1 MRGTLAALVGAILA
15 ILSVT
20 GTACAAPVEID
31 YWQYFFKE
39 RVDAMDALIKQF
51 EAANPDIK
59 VKQTTFPYADYQ
71 TKVTAAIPAG
81 EGPDVVQL
89 FYGWL
94 APYMKAGLL
103 QKLPTDAFDPAEI
116 DRDFFPIVRNMK
128 IDGQYY
134 ALPTAVRSLALFWN
148 KKLFKEAGLD
158 PEKPPQTLDELV
170 EMARKL
176 TKRDAAG
183 NLLVEG
189 MTADLTAQDPHWIRE
204 VLVRQF
210 GGQPYSDDNKTVA
223 YNSEAGIKAVTWYE
237 NLISKEKV
245 AEIGFL
251 TDQPTAFKSGK
262 AGITVDGSF
271 RLGAFDGQKGL
282 EYGVAELPAHNGKR
296 SNFSSYWVNGITS
309 KAKDAKRDAAI
320 KFLKFV
326 TTPEAMELWLH
337 TVGELPA
344 RVAAAAKES
353 NRTDPK
359 YGPFIRGL
367 DYAHATDFVDELA
380 QRKVIIDLFDRITLQ
395 KASPADAVRI
405 AAEEEQKILDAYY
418 KK

>member
-1 MRGTLAALVGAILA
+1 MRGTLAGLVTAVLA
-15 ILSVT
+15 IFGASSGLH
-20 GTACAAPVEID
+20 AASVEID

-39 RVDAMDALIKQF
+39 RVEAMDALIKQF

-71 TKVTAAIPAG
+71 TKVAAAIPAG
-81 EGPDVVQL
+81 EGPDLVQL
-89 FYGWL
+89 YYGWL
-94 APYMKAGLL
+94 AQYMKAGLL
-103 QKLPTDAFDPAEI
+103 QKLPSDAFNAAEI

-128 IDGQYY
+128 IDGEYY

-148 KKLFKEAGLD
+148 KKLFKDAGLD

-170 EMARKL
+170 EMAHKL
-176 TKRDAAG
+176 TQRDAAG
-183 NLLVEG
+183 NLVVEG
-189 MTADLTAQDPHWIRE
+189 MTADLTMQDQHWVRE

-210 GGQPYSDDNKTVA
+210 GGQPYSDDNRTVA
-223 YNSEAGIKAVTWYE
+223 YDDAAGIKAVSWYAD
-237 NLISKEKV
+237 LIRKEKV

-262 AGITVDGSF
+262 AAITIDGSF

-282 EYGVAELPAHNGKR
+282 EYGVAELPAYNGKR

-309 KAKDAKRDAAI
+309 KAKDAKRDAAV

-344 RVAAAAKES
+344 RVSVAAKES
-353 NRTDPK
+353 NRNDPK

-380 QRKVIIDLFDRITLQ
+380 QRKVMIDIFDRITLQ
-395 KASPADAVRI
+395 QTSPADAVHT
-405 AAEEEQKILDAYY
+405 AAEEEQKILDANH

>member
-1 MRGTLAALVGAILA
+1 MRGSLAALAGAVLFLLGA
-15 ILSVT
+15 SGAT
-20 GTACAAPVEID
+20 RAAPVEID

-39 RVDAMDALIKQF
+39 RVEAMDALIKQF

-71 TKVTAAIPAG
+71 TKVAAAIPAG

-94 APYMKAGLL
+94 AQYMKAGLL
-103 QKLPTDAFDPAEI
+103 QKLPADAFNPADI

-183 NLLVEG
+183 NLLIEG

-223 YNSEAGIKAVTWYE
+223 YNSEAGIRAVTWYE

-251 TDQPTAFKSGK
+251 TDQPTAFK
-262 AGITVDGSF
+262 
-271 RLGAFDGQKGL
+271 
-282 EYGVAELPAHNGKR
+282 
-296 SNFSSYWVNGITS
+296 
-309 KAKDAKRDAAI
+309 
-320 KFLKFV
+320 
-326 TTPEAMELWLH
+326 
-337 TVGELPA
+337 
-344 RVAAAAKES
+344 
-353 NRTDPK
+353 
-359 YGPFIRGL
+359 
-367 DYAHATDFVDELA
+367 
-380 QRKVIIDLFDRITLQ
+380 
-395 KASPADAVRI
+395 
-405 AAEEEQKILDAYY
+405 
-418 KK
+418 

>member
-1 MRGTLAALVGAILA
+1 MRGTLAGLVGAVLA
-15 ILSVT
+15 IFGASSGLH
-20 GTACAAPVEID
+20 AASVEID

-39 RVDAMDALIKQF
+39 RVEAMDALIKQF
-51 EAANPDIK
+51 EVANPDIT

-71 TKVTAAIPAG
+71 TKVAAAIPAG
-81 EGPDVVQL
+81 EGPDLVQL
-89 FYGWL
+89 YYGWL
-94 APYMKAGLL
+94 AQYMKAGLL
-103 QKLPTDAFDPAEI
+103 QPLPSDAFNPAEI

-128 IDGQYY
+128 VDGQYY

-189 MTADLTAQDPHWIRE
+189 VTTDLTMQDQHWVRE

-210 GGQPYSDDNKTVA
+210 GGQPYSDDNRTVA
-223 YNSEAGIKAVTWYE
+223 YDDEAGIKAANWYAD
-237 NLISKEKV
+237 LISKEKV

-262 AGITVDGSF
+262 AGITIDGSF

-282 EYGVAELPAHNGKR
+282 EYGVAELPAYNGKR

-309 KAKDAKRDAAI
+309 KAKDAKRDAAV

-344 RVAAAAKES
+344 RVSVAAKES
-353 NRTDPK
+353 NRNDPK

-367 DYAHATDFVDELA
+367 EYAHATDFVDELA
-380 QRKVIIDLFDRITLQ
+380 QRKVMIDLFDRITLQ
-395 KASPADAVRI
+395 KTSPADAVRI
-405 AAEEEQKILDAYY
+405 AAEEEQKILDANY

>member
-1 MRGTLAALVGAILA
+1 MRGTLAGLVGAVLA
-15 ILSVT
+15 IFGVSGQLY
-20 GTACAAPVEID
+20 AAPVEID

-39 RVDAMDALIKQF
+39 RVEAMDALIKQF

-71 TKVTAAIPAG
+71 TKVAAAIPAG
-81 EGPDVVQL
+81 EGPDLVQL
-89 FYGWL
+89 YYGWL
-94 APYMKAGLL
+94 AQYMKAGLL
-103 QKLPTDAFDPAEI
+103 QKLPTDAFNPADI

-148 KKLFKEAGLD
+148 KSLFKEAGLD
-158 PEKPPQTLDELV
+158 PEKPPQTLGELV
-170 EMARKL
+170 EMAHKL

-189 MTADLTAQDPHWIRE
+189 MTTDLGMQDQHWVRE
-204 VLVRQF
+204 VLIRQF

-223 YNSEAGIKAVTWYE
+223 YNSEAGIKAVTWYAD
-237 NLISKEKV
+237 LILKEKV

-251 TDQPTAFKSGK
+251 TDQVTAFKSGK
-262 AGITVDGSF
+262 AGLTIDGSF
-271 RLGAFDGQKGL
+271 RLSGFDGQKGL
-282 EYGVAELPAHNGKR
+282 DYGVTELPAYDGKR
-296 SNFSSYWVNGITS
+296 SNFSSYWVNGVTS

-337 TVGELPA
+337 AVGELPA
-344 RVAAAAKES
+344 RVAVAAKES
-353 NRTDPK
+353 NRKDPK

-380 QRKVIIDLFDRITLQ
+380 QRKVVIDLFDRITLQ
-395 KASPADAVRI
+395 KVSPTDAVRT
-405 AAEEEQKILDAYY
+405 AAEEEQKILDANY